1 MCAKLS
7 VTQLKSPILTVS
19 MGQPVHFD
27 SSKNNS
33 SYIVDFFNFCVD
45 LFTFFYFMT
54 LRLLEKTTV
63 YYVKTTITYYA
74 TKIKKFEI
82 DIRVYILISE

>member
-63 YYVKTTITYYA
+63 YYVKTTITYNYA
-74 TKIKKFEI
+74 IKIKKFEI
-82 DIRVYILISE
+82 DIGIYSNK